1 MSNNTNIATAIT
13 RLAFKYEDWSQSLS
27 IMIASEHDSDEY
39 KQAEVMHKFAAS
51 VIRQCIDEL
60 AEEGIEIDSFS
71 YVQ

>member
-13 RLAFKYEDWSQSLS
+13 RLAFKYEDWSQSLN

-39 KQAEVMHKFAAS
+39 KQAEAMHKFAAS